1 MLETS
6 KPTAASAA
14 GRREDL
20 VGMAFGLLG
29 VVCFSFTLPATRLAV
44 ASLDATFVGLGRA
57 LVAALLSAL
66 LLRLTR
72 QRLPTRREAL
82 GLLVVGAG
90 VVVGFPLLS
99 ALALRSVHASHGAI
113 VVGLLPLATALAGAL
128 RTGDRPSPRF
138 WLASVAGSAVVV
150 GFALLTGA
158 GGLEWADLL
167 LLGAVAA
174 GAVGYAEGARL
185 ARSLGSWQVICWAL
199 VLASPVIAA
208 PVALSVWRSGLQA
221 PLSAWLC
228 FAYVAVISQWLGFF
242 AWYRGL
248 ALGGVARVS
257 QVQLL
262 QPFLTLVA
270 AALLLGEQITPLTVA
285 CALLV
290 AGIVAVG
297 RRTAISR

>member
-1 MLETS
+1 MVE
-6 KPTAASAA
+6 KVNAATTPVAA
-14 GRREDL
+14 PRAEGAGL
-20 VGMAFGLLG
+20 AFGLLG
-29 VVCFSFTLPATRLAV
+29 VACFSVTLPATRLAV

-57 LVAALLSAL
+57 LVAALLSVL
-66 LLRLTR
+66 LLGLTR
-72 QRLPTRREAL
+72 QRLPTRREAA
-82 GLLVVGAG
+82 GLLVVAAG

-99 ALALRSVHASHGAI
+99 ALALRTVHASHGAI

-128 RTGDRPSPRF
+128 RVGDRPSWRF

-150 GFALLTGA
+150 GFALLSGA

-199 VLASPVIAA
+199 VLAAPFIAA
-208 PVALSVWRSGLQA
+208 PVALSVWRSGLHA
-221 PLSAWLC
+221 PPMAWLS
-228 FAYVAVISQWLGFF
+228 FAYVAVVSQWLGFF

-248 ALGGVARVS
+248 SLGGVARVS

-262 QPFLTLVA
+262 QPFLTLVTA
-270 AALLLGEQITPLTVA
+270 GLLLGEQITPLTVA

-290 AGIVAVG
+290 VGIVAVG
-297 RRTAISR
+297 RRASIGR